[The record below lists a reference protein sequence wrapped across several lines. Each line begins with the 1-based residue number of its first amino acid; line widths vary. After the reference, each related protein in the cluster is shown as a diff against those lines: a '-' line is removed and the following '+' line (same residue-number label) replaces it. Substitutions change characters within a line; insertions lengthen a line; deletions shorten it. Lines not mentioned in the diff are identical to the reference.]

1 MSETC
6 HVEYGV
12 PQGSVLGPLLFLI
25 YINDIINSSE
35 LGNFVLF
42 ADDTN
47 IFVSGKDKNEAYK
60 NANKALNDIHK
71 YMLKNL
77 LRINMSKSVFM
88 HFRPNLNITDRIT
101 CARVRENVLKL
112 GNKKLKKV
120 DKVKFLGVII
130 DDKFNWEPH
139 IQHMTQKLKSS
150 IIMIKRIIQFIPKSE
165 YMKIYD
171 TLFKSHLCYCIS
183 SWCAVPNYK
192 LQGLF
197 AMQKRCIRLLYGT
210 KYPYD
215 HSGFYETC
223 ARVRTYQ
230 NHIADRNYCLEHTKP
245 LFNKHIILNLHN
257 LYVYHTFINLF
268 KLLKHMLLFLCIHY
282 SI

>member
-88 HFRPNLNITDRIT
+88 HFRPNLNKQD
-101 CARVRENVLKL
+101 
-112 GNKKLKKV
+112 
-120 DKVKFLGVII
+120 
-130 DDKFNWEPH
+130 
-139 IQHMTQKLKSS
+139 
-150 IIMIKRIIQFIPKSE
+150 
-165 YMKIYD
+165 
-171 TLFKSHLCYCIS
+171 
-183 SWCAVPNYK
+183 
-192 LQGLF
+192 
-197 AMQKRCIRLLYGT
+197 
-210 KYPYD
+210 
-215 HSGFYETC
+215 
-223 ARVRTYQ
+223 
-230 NHIADRNYCLEHTKP
+230 
-245 LFNKHIILNLHN
+245 
-257 LYVYHTFINLF
+257 
-268 KLLKHMLLFLCIHY
+268 
-282 SI
+282 